1 MSQPILLLKRGDL
14 EPGKVRKCE
23 VGGQAL
29 AVYNL
34 NGTFYATQDGC
45 THATASL
52 SEGDIVDDDCIA
64 CPVHDGTFHIATG
77 QPMSFPCEHPIRTF
91 KVIDEGDDLL
101 VDLDQE
107 SDEAADAV

>member
-1 MSQPILLLKRGDL
+1 MPRPSAGLNSFCTARPA
-14 EPGKVRKCE
+14 CSTTS
-23 VGGQAL
+23 

-64 CPVHDGTFHIATG
+64 CPVHDGTFHIPTG

-91 KVIDEGDDLL
+91 KVIDEGEDVL

>member
-1 MSQPILLLKRGDL
+1 MSQPILLLKRADL

-23 VGGQAL
+23 VGGVAL

-64 CPVHDGTFHIATG
+64 CPVHDGTFHIPVAG
-77 QPMSFPCEHPIRTF
+77 DALLHPFRG
-91 KVIDEGDDLL
+91 VLHHAEVAL
-101 VDLDQE
+101 
-107 SDEAADAV
+107 